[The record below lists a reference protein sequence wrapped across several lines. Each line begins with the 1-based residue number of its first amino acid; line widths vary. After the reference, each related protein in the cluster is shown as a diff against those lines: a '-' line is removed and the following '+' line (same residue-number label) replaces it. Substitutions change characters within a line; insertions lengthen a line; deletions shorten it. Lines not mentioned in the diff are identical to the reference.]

1 MKRFLYLFI
10 ACILLL
16 SCSACGIHKDTEPK
30 KPSGD
35 MVMKDEAGNV
45 RITID
50 DIESVNART
59 ITLTSGETSYVVELE
74 FTEEG
79 AVKFGDVTT
88 ELMGMTLGI
97 YVDGELICEPT
108 INEAITQGSSVI
120 NVDTYEE
127 ARELADKI
135 QGD

>member
-16 SCSACGIHKDTEPK
+16 SCSACGNHKETVPK

-97 YVDGELICEPT
+97 YVDGELICEPK